1 MGEARWEK
9 KRSRKKDRRR
19 KRARQGG
26 RPLAHHVPPGRR
38 TRWKESPSEKVA
50 GSCQKPKHAPLC
62 HQAQVEISISSSHHE
77 LLIFS
82 HCTLS
87 VRKLTHVYV

>member
-26 RPLAHHVPPGRR
+26 RPLLAHHVPPGRR

-50 GSCQKPKHAPLC
+50 GWCQKPKHAPLC
-62 HQAQVEISISSSHHE
+62 HQAQVEISIS
-77 LLIFS
+77 
-82 HCTLS
+82 
-87 VRKLTHVYV
+87 V